1 MEFILLFSV
10 LSFLLHSQDYFLVW
24 FHRIL
29 QHLQQKALS
38 CLGILI
44 YHLGSLCNLECHHLV
59 LVLSA
64 EEVYLILVQ
73 SEITLPELLLVQ
85 VMISFIICKCSKLHS
100 TGFHNPRT
108 PSVLKLT
115 FRYGF
120 LKDMGT
126 CYKVSRALFLLS
138 YPLIFS
144 GTLQLPLLVTP
155 KFRHQLY
162 HILPFGKELV
172 VTH

>member
-1 MEFILLFSV
+1 MKSPTNLNIVNIFLSSRHMEFILLFSV
-10 LSFLLHSQDYFLVW
+10 LSFLLHLRLFSG
-24 FHRIL
+24 RIL
-29 QHLQQKALS
+29 QHLRQKALS

-108 PSVLKLT
+108 LSVLKLT

-120 LKDMGT
+120 LKDMGAT
-126 CYKVSRALFLLS
+126 SCYKVSSALFLFSYLPSFSAAPCS
-138 YPLIFS
+138 YPC
-144 GTLQLPLLVTP
+144 
-155 KFRHQLY
+155 
-162 HILPFGKELV
+162 
-172 VTH
+172 

>member
-10 LSFLLHSQDYFLVW
+10 LSFLLHLKTIFW

-38 CLGILI
+38 CLGILT

-59 LVLSA
+59 LVLLA

-120 LKDMGT
+120 FRTWVPATK
-126 CYKVSRALFLLS
+126 FLAHCSYFLILIHSFSEAPCS
-138 YPLIFS
+138 YPC
-144 GTLQLPLLVTP
+144 
-155 KFRHQLY
+155 
-162 HILPFGKELV
+162 
-172 VTH
+172 